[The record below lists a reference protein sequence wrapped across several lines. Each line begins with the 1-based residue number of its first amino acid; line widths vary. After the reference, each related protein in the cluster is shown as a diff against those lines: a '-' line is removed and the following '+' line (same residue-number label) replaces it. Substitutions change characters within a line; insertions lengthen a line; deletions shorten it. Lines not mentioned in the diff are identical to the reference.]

1 MEWFIV
7 SSARQ
12 GLEESTKRRKRMK
25 RMIASS
31 FIIALVA
38 ALMVPATAS
47 AQDKF
52 PSKPITAIVPF
63 SAGGSTDLLA
73 RAVEKIWPK
82 YSPQPL
88 VIVNKPGG
96 GGVVGTEFVVRSKP
110 DGYTLFVGY
119 GSGHDVVM
127 PHLQKMPYDPYKDL
141 VAVSRLSIHSVVIS
155 TGAKSEFNSIKD
167 MVAWAKK
174 ENKPITSSVSTKAGA
189 VDISITAL
197 GKEAGINIVTVPFA
211 GGADAV
217 TTLAGGHVMIGGGH
231 PSEVMP
237 HIKAGRFKPLAVALP
252 ERDPSLPNVPTL
264 KEQGVNVY
272 TWGSIKGVAAPAATP
287 KEVVEYLEATFKKV
301 CADEE
306 FKKIMV
312 DLDQPILYQGSAEFT
327 KFLQQAYG
335 DYGKLIKELNI
346 SIQ

>member
-1 MEWFIV
+1 
-7 SSARQ
+7 
-12 GLEESTKRRKRMK
+12 MK
-25 RMIASS
+25 RILISA
-31 FIIALVA
+31 FILAWVA
-38 ALMVPATAS
+38 AFMAAGTSL

-52 PSKPITAIVPF
+52 PSKPINVIVPF

-96 GGVVGTEFVVRSKP
+96 GGVVGTEFVVRSKA
-110 DGYTLFVGY
+110 DGYTLFLGY

-127 PHLQKMPYDPYKDL
+127 PHLQKMPYDTYKDL
-141 VAVSRLSIHSVVIS
+141 VAVSRLSIHSVVIC

-167 MVAWAKK
+167 MIAWAKK

-252 ERDPSLPNVPTL
+252 ERDASLPNVPTL

-287 KEVVEYLEATFKKV
+287 KEVVDYLDATFKKV
-301 CADEE
+301 CGDDE
-306 FKKIMV
+306 FKKMMV
-312 DLDQPILYQGSAEFT
+312 DLDQPIMYQDSAAFA

-335 DYGKLIKELNI
+335 DYGKLIKDLNI

>member
-1 MEWFIV
+1 
-7 SSARQ
+7 
-12 GLEESTKRRKRMK
+12 MK
-25 RMIASS
+25 RIITTGIA
-31 FIIALVA
+31 IALVSALMLAGA
-38 ALMVPATAS
+38 AL

-52 PSKPITAIVPF
+52 PSKPITIIVPF
-63 SAGGSTDLLA
+63 AAGGSTDLLG

-82 YSPQPL
+82 YSPQPMVL
-88 VIVNKPGG
+88 INKPGG

-110 DGYTLFVGY
+110 DGYTLFLGY

-127 PHLQKMPYDPYKDL
+127 PHLQKMPYDPFKDM
-141 VAVSRLSIHSVVIS
+141 VAVCRLSVHSVVIV

-167 MVAWAKK
+167 MIAWAKK
-174 ENKPITSSVSTKAGA
+174 EGKPITSSVSTKAGA
-189 VDISITAL
+189 VDITLTAL
-197 GKEAGINIVTVPFA
+197 GKAAGINIVTVPFA

-264 KEQGVNVY
+264 KEEGINVY
-272 TWGSIKGVAAPAATP
+272 TWGSIKGVAAPSATP

-301 CADEE
+301 CEDAE
-306 FKKIMV
+306 FKKIMA
-312 DLDQPILYQGSAEFT
+312 DLDQPIMYQDSAAFT